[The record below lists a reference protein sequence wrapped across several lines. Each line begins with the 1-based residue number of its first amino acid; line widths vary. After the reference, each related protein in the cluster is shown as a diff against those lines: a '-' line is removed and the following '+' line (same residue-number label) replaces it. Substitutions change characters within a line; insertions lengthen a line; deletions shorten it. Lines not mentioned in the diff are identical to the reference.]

1 MTDSMSVRNPEYADF
16 LEGTTQYQVYDV
28 VVSHKLGTDEVLN
41 IKDVVLFKNPEMG
54 NRTVMHRIVG
64 RTEEYDTLKV
74 NNISKEL
81 FNGNEVIH
89 FNSYSSK
96 IYLTELSIKSIELE
110 VLSDHSYN
118 NDYSYSVG
126 MQHYTGNVESSQK
139 DSYYKHHVTYSSTTE
154 ASMTSAIYTAVDKP
168 GYLSSVKYTLNSG
181 KTFEFKASDYIP
193 SEEPFEKHYN
203 IRYLYEIR
211 GDKSNTSDGT
221 KFRNSDIY
229 SKVDNV
235 FRKLGFATRFL
246 TSIPG
251 IIMFVGLAIIISLTI
266 YFYNKKSVKKEK
278 QSEKGKIEDTVER
291 NDDEGTKDQ

>member
-1 MTDSMSVRNPEYADF
+1 MTDSMSERNSEYADF

-28 VVSHKLGTDEVLN
+28 VVSHKVGADDVLN

-64 RTEEYDTLKV
+64 RTEEYDTLKTLEV
-74 NNISKEL
+74 DKEL
-81 FNGNEVIH
+81 FEGNDVLSFRGYGSRI
-89 FNSYSSK
+89 S
-96 IYLTELSIKSIELE
+96 LTELSIHSIELDI
-110 VLSDHSYN
+110 LSDHAYNDDYSLSIGMQRYKGEVESTKADNYYRHHLTYYHNTDAAMISSIYKSSYN
-118 NDYSYSVG
+118 S
-126 MQHYTGNVESSQK
+126 
-139 DSYYKHHVTYSSTTE
+139 
-154 ASMTSAIYTAVDKP
+154 

-181 KTFEFKASDYIP
+181 KTFEFKASDYIT

-235 FRKLGFATRFL
+235 FRKLGFVTRFL

-251 IIMFVGLAIIISLTI
+251 IIMFIGLAIIITI
-266 YFYNKKSVKKEK
+266 TSYFWNKKFNKKLADGNITETEIDSK
-278 QSEKGKIEDTVER
+278 
-291 NDDEGTKDQ
+291 EGTKDKDEK